1 MFFFPFYNNLIN
13 KAKEILNMPIIHAST
28 NPSISSQEQNHT
40 LRSRHI
46 AAEGMVLLQNNGAL
60 PLASSCS
67 IALYGNGARRTIKGG
82 TGSGDVASRSV
93 ISAEQGLIH
102 AGFSISTTALLDH
115 YESTH
120 IQALNDYKEW
130 VLKEAA
136 SAHTADFLIMF
147 AHPFRDPDFPL
158 LTPKTCPDADAAL
171 YVLSRNSGEGA
182 DRKAEKGDYYLTER
196 EKENISFLA
205 EHYDKT
211 IIILN
216 VGNVIDT
223 QFLRSQPGIDAILL
237 MGQAGCAG
245 GDALVDILSG
255 GITPSGKLATTWAD
269 AYEDYPSSASFSHN
283 NGDID
288 EEYYTE
294 GIYVGYRYFDTFNRT
309 PAYCFGYGLSY
320 TDFSI
325 QPQSIF
331 IENHSVSLTVR
342 ITNIGSQY
350 AGKEVI
356 QIYSS
361 VEGGTLEKPYQQLCA
376 FAKTETLNPS
386 ESQEL
391 TISFDIS
398 RMASFREEDASW
410 ILEAGTYYIRIGNS
424 SRNTH
429 IYAALILEEEIKLKQ
444 LRKAFPITEN
454 FTELSRNKTTPY
466 CYPQED
472 EEKLSAI
479 HILLNIPH
487 NSCQKPVYTI
497 NRTAFPKTEK
507 QFVITMDD
515 VLHGNATI
523 DELVSQLTVEE
534 MADICVGTSRF
545 GVNEQSIVGGACLH
559 VPGAAGDTT
568 HALLES
574 RKIHSMILG
583 DGPAGL
589 RLNLHFTATKD
600 GQVVTFD
607 APEDEVSS
615 DPNLIDYYQYCTALP
630 IATNL
635 AQTWNTNCLKDAGDI
650 IGTEMQTFGITLW
663 LAPGM
668 NIHRNPLCGRNY
680 EYYSE
685 DPLVTGL
692 CAGYET
698 LGVQST
704 PGVGVTIKHFA
715 GNNQEDNRLYVN
727 DHISERPLREIY
739 LRGFELCVTLA
750 HPMAVMTSYNLI
762 NGIHTAN
769 NYHLLTSILRD
780 EWGFTGLVMT
790 DWGATGHLLTP
801 ERPPKYPDSSTEQC
815 IASGND
821 LMMPGSLPDLESI
834 VTGVQNG
841 EITLGELQYAAKNI
855 LTVLAKT
862 NCYADKLSPKN

>member
-1 MFFFPFYNNLIN
+1 
-13 KAKEILNMPIIHAST
+13 MPIIHASK
-28 NPSISSQEQNHT
+28 NPSISSQERNHM

-46 AAEGMVLLQNNGAL
+46 AAEGMVLLQNNGTL
-60 PLASSCS
+60 PLTNSCS
-67 IALYGNGARRTIKGG
+67 IALYGNGARKTIKGG
-82 TGSGDVASRSV
+82 TGSGDVASRTV
-93 ISAEQGLIH
+93 ISVEQGLIH
-102 AGFSISTTALLDH
+102 AGFSITTTALLDD
-115 YESTH
+115 YESTYT
-120 IQALNDYKEW
+120 QTQKDYKEW
-130 VLKEAA
+130 VFKEAA
-136 SAHTADFLIMF
+136 SANTADFLIMF

-158 LTPKTCPDADAAL
+158 LTPQTCPDADAAV

-182 DRKAEKGDYYLTER
+182 DRKTEQGDYYLTER
-196 EKENISFLA
+196 EKKNISFLA

-255 GITPSGKLATTWAD
+255 KITPSGKLATTWAD
-269 AYEDYPSSASFSHN
+269 TYEDYPSSATFSHN

-288 EEYYTE
+288 DEYYTE
-294 GIYVGYRYFDTFNRT
+294 GIYVGYRYFDTFNVT
-309 PAYCFGYGLSY
+309 PAYCFGYGRSY
-320 TDFSI
+320 TTFSI
-325 QPQSIF
+325 EPQDI
-331 IENHSVSLTVR
+331 SVHERNVTLSVRVTNTGSLY
-342 ITNIGSQY
+342 S
-350 AGKEVI
+350 GKEVI

-361 VEGGTLEKPYQQLCA
+361 AQGGNLEKPYQQLCA
-376 FAKTETLNPS
+376 FAKTDTLKPS
-386 ESQEL
+386 ESQKL
-391 TISFDIS
+391 TLSFDIS
-398 RMASFREEDASW
+398 RMSNYREQDASW
-410 ILEAGTYYIRIGNS
+410 ILEAATYYIRVGNS

-429 IYAALILEEEIKLKQ
+429 IYAALTLERETKLEQ
-444 LRKAFPITEN
+444 LKSAFPLHEE
-454 FTELSRNKTTPY
+454 FTELTSKHTVSY
-466 CYPQED
+466 SYPQED
-472 EEKLSAI
+472 SEKLSAV
-479 HILLNIPH
+479 HILLDLSHI
-487 NSCQKPVYTI
+487 SCA
-497 NRTAFPKTEK
+497 AFTYHAKQLPLPKTSK
-507 QFVITMDD
+507 QSIITMNDI
-515 VLHGNATI
+515 LSGNATI
-523 DELVSQLTVEE
+523 DELVSQLTIEE

-545 GVNEQSIVGGACLH
+545 GVNEQSIVGGACLYI
-559 VPGAAGDTT
+559 PGAAGDTT
-568 HALLES
+568 HALLKS
-574 RKIHSMILG
+574 RNIHSMVFG

-589 RLNLHFTATKD
+589 RLNIHFTATKD
-600 GQVVTFD
+600 GQVVSFD
-607 APEDEVSS
+607 APKDEVFS

-635 AQTWNTNCLKDAGDI
+635 AQTWNIECLRDAGDI
-650 IGTEMQTFGITLW
+650 VGAEMQKFGITLW

-685 DPLVTGL
+685 DPLITGL

-698 LGVQST
+698 LGVQGN

-739 LRGFELCVTLA
+739 LRGFELCVKLA

-762 NGIHTAN
+762 NGVHTAN
-769 NYHLLTSILRD
+769 IRNLLTSILRD

-801 ERPPKYPDSSTEQC
+801 DRPPKYPDSSTEQC

-821 LMMPGSLPDLESI
+821 LIMPGSLPDLESI
-834 VTGVQNG
+834 VTGVQDG